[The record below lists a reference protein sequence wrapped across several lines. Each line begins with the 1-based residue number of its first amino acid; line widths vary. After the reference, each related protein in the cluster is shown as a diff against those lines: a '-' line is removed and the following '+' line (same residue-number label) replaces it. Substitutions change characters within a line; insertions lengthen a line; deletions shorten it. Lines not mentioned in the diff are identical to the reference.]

1 MTLKQLSILT
11 GRRYQ
16 YLLQILNKAE
26 VGQVYVKGAW
36 NLNALKKSLHKW
48 YTESEF
54 EDLAGVAIDEI
65 TLEKVD
71 RNASTQRDYVD
82 VEDLKVGSEYVI
94 RNYHYESVWTLM
106 QIVGTIYL
114 FKNGTKVKAI
124 DTAKLESH
132 TKFIEVED

>member
-1 MTLKQLSILT
+1 MTLKQLSVLT

-36 NLNALKKSLHKW
+36 NVNALKRSLHKW
-48 YTESEF
+48 YTDAEF
-54 EDLAGVAIDEI
+54 KDLAGIAIDEL

-71 RNASTQRDYVD
+71 RAASTQHDYVD
-82 VEDLKVGSEYVI
+82 VKDLKVGSQYVI
-94 RNYHYESVWTLM
+94 RNYHYESTWTLM

-114 FKNGTKVKAI
+114 FHSGTKVKAI
-124 DTAKLESH
+124 DTSALESH